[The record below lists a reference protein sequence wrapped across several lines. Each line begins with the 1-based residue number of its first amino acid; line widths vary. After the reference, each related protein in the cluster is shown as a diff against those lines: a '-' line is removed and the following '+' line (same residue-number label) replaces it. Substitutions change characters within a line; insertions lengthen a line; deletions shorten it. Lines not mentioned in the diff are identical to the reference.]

1 MGCRGRNWVHLP
13 QDCVHLPQDRVQW
26 RALVNTSNETS
37 CLIKGFELLNQ
48 LRNYQLLKE
57 DSAPKLRGWL
67 VFRSRKFQYEESNTN
82 WAWQQPRHYEVT
94 CCIKARV
101 RFLYK
106 SITDRNFKKLLNSL
120 SSAESDGVSQKNR
133 KEEPE
138 INVVFIKI
146 QRAGIISR
154 NIQDKPSTLHMNIS
168 GRTINSDVNE
178 ESPPLFTVIKADNR
192 V

>member
-1 MGCRGRNWVHLP
+1 
-13 QDCVHLPQDRVQW
+13 
-26 RALVNTSNETS
+26 
-37 CLIKGFELLNQ
+37 
-48 LRNYQLLKE
+48 
-57 DSAPKLRGWL
+57 
-67 VFRSRKFQYEESNTN
+67 
-82 WAWQQPRHYEVT
+82 
-94 CCIKARV
+94 V

>member
-1 MGCRGRNWVHLP
+1 MRMRWAGHLGRTGKTNNAYKILTGRPRSRWQCNVKMNLTGMGCRGRNWVHLP

-82 WAWQQPRHYEVT
+82 WA
-94 CCIKARV
+94 
-101 RFLYK
+101 
-106 SITDRNFKKLLNSL
+106 
-120 SSAESDGVSQKNR
+120 
-133 KEEPE
+133 
-138 INVVFIKI
+138 
-146 QRAGIISR
+146 
-154 NIQDKPSTLHMNIS
+154 
-168 GRTINSDVNE
+168 
-178 ESPPLFTVIKADNR
+178 
-192 V
+192 